1 MNSARYVSRY
11 SSQDIRVYF
20 YFICFTITTL
30 YTQRISEKNPRIHR
44 CISTEMYKVKYI
56 ICSEAY
62 WLGALRWN
70 ERMRGEEPAVWL
82 HWVGKDPVE
91 ICNKLP
97 HPDENG
103 ICFFKT
109 FNTLKKFTCTLYKN
123 SVSQNCLPP

>member
-1 MNSARYVSRY
+1 
-11 SSQDIRVYF
+11 
-20 YFICFTITTL
+20 
-30 YTQRISEKNPRIHR
+30 
-44 CISTEMYKVKYI
+44 MYKVKYI

-103 ICFFKT
+103 ICFFKLS
-109 FNTLKKFTCTLYKN
+109 TLQRN
-123 SVSQNCLPP
+123 SPVRSTRTPCLRIVYLPDLFLN